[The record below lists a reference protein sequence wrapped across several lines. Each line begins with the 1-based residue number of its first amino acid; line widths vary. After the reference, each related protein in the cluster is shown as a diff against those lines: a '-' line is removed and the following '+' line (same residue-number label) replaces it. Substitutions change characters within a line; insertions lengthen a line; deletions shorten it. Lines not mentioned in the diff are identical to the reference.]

1 MTDPP
6 PIDAVRR
13 PPRPAFSRDEAGA
26 VVLEYAMVAALVAI
40 MAIGAVILF
49 AESATSVWTG
59 VGQEVGN
66 ALGG

>member
-6 PIDAVRR
+6 ASNAIWQR
-13 PPRPAFSRDEAGA
+13 PRQAFCGEQSGA
-26 VVLEYAMVAALVAI
+26 VVIEYALVASLVAI
-40 MAIGAVILF
+40 MAIGALILF
-49 AESATSVWTG
+49 ADSATSVWTG